1 MAKKAQSI
9 WNTLWEEYKIEWK
22 KAWAQ
27 YKTLIGPFIKGTAS
41 YLWLLISGLLDV
53 VSAGLYE
60 TGKWLVAKIIAWFNK
75 I

>member
-22 KAWAQ
+22 KAWSQ

-53 VSAGLYE
+53 VSTGLYE
-60 TGKWLVAKIIAWFNK
+60 TGKWFVAKIIAWFNK

>member
-22 KAWAQ
+22 KAWSQ
-27 YKTLIGPFIKGTAS
+27 YKTLIGPFVKGTAQ
-41 YLWLLISGLLDV
+41 YIWLLIEEFLAVVRTGLEE
-53 VSAGLYE
+53 S
-60 TGKWLVAKIIAWFNK
+60 GKWLVAKIIAWFNK